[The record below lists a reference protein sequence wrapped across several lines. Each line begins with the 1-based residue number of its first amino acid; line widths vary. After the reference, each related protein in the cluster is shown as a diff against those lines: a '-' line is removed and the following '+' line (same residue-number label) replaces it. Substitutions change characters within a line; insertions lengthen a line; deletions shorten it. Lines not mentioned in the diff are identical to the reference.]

1 MPRKKIV
8 FIIVEGP
15 SDETALGVPLSRY
28 FTGSSVYVDIIH
40 GDMTTKFGINPLNI
54 RKHLMKKVKSYADR
68 NHYKRDDFLRVI
80 QIIDTDGAYIPDANI
95 VYDES
100 ADRPVYTDS
109 SIMTAKYEQM
119 IDRNER
125 KRDNVDTLSDLD
137 YVWGSI
143 PYSCYYM
150 SSNLD
155 HALYGKRNTSDDE
168 KEDDSFRFAR
178 RYRDDIEGFIRYLCA
193 SEFSR
198 VDGYRRSWDYIK
210 QDCRSL
216 ERNSNLGLCFLRK
229 EDGEDPV

>member
-40 GDMTTKFGINPLNI
+40 GDMTTKYGINPLNI

-95 VYDES
+95 VCDES
-100 ADRPVYTDS
+100 ADRPVYTDT

-119 IDRNER
+119 IDRNVTVLFVSHSLKEV
-125 KRDNVDTLSDLD
+125 VDTCNKAM
-137 YVWGSI
+137 I
-143 PYSCYYM
+143 
-150 SSNLD
+150 LD
-155 HALYGKRNTSDDE
+155 HGVMTAFGSTEEVAPIYEAMTE
-168 KEDDSFRFAR
+168 K
-178 RYRDDIEGFIRYLCA
+178 
-193 SEFSR
+193 
-198 VDGYRRSWDYIK
+198 
-210 QDCRSL
+210 
-216 ERNSNLGLCFLRK
+216 
-229 EDGEDPV
+229 